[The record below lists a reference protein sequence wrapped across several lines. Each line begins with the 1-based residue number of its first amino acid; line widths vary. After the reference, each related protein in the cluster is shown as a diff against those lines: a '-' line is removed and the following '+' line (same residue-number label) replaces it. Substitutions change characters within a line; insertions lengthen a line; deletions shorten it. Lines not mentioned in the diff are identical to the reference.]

1 MQHIIGKTFSTS
13 GRAVLLIGCMLA
25 AAALAFDLW
34 LPLGV
39 AGGLP
44 YVVLVLL
51 GLWSSGPRTVIAL
64 AAAGSLLTV
73 LGYIL
78 SDPGSPTWVV
88 LTNRG
93 LALFVI
99 WSSAMLVALQKQQQN
114 ALIRARSEHDAEMA
128 SSARDL
134 ADSERRFREFVE
146 LSSDWTWET
155 DADLRF
161 IKSTDNDK
169 SGIGVPPDYTHG
181 KTLRELLGDDYDH
194 DAWDGQLQNF
204 QDRKSFR
211 NFTYFWPGT
220 DIYKASWLSTSG
232 QPYYDDDGKFLGYR
246 GTGRDASEGE
256 RAQLALETSE
266 AQVRLLLDSTGEAI
280 YGIDLEGYCTF
291 ANPACARILGYDN
304 ADALLGQQMHELI
317 HHTKTDGTPQANKD
331 SKIYQAFRRGEG
343 TNVDDEVL
351 WRRDGTAFPAE
362 YSSFPILRDAT
373 VIGAVV
379 TFVDT
384 TEKQDVREALAAS
397 EERFRSLLEF
407 APFAIVLQ
415 DLDARIQLV
424 NSTYENFFGY
434 PPDQLI
440 GSVSP
445 GLFGAALEERLI
457 AADRQVIKT
466 GEVVEIDADLIEQNL
481 PVKFVR
487 ITKFP
492 VFQSSG
498 EISGVGSF
506 VLDIS
511 ALKMAEERLIQ
522 THKMEAI
529 SQLTG
534 GIAHD
539 FNNLLT
545 AVMGNLDLLR
555 DHLEGDDLAQKY
567 LATAFRASEHGAKLT
582 DRLLAYARRQALT
595 SEVVEINQIADEFT
609 RLASRTLGEDIRI
622 ETQFADDTWP
632 VMTDPGQF
640 ENAMLNL
647 ALNARGA
654 MPEGG
659 LLRIEISNQV
669 LDKTFA
675 AQHEDL
681 DPGDY
686 VMINVIDEG
695 EGMSPETLIRAFE
708 PFFTTKKVG
717 EGSGLGLSMVFG
729 FAKQTGGHVVIQSER
744 EAGTRVQ
751 LYLPRASKE
760 AIVAK
765 SRPAAASAIPKGMET
780 VLVVEDQ
787 DDLRSFVINLLSR
800 LGYRTLEA
808 EDGPTALPMLNGD
821 ERIDMLL
828 TDVVLP
834 AGMSGADLA
843 SEYRQRYPNGKV
855 LYTSGYPGD
864 VLSKSGR
871 LPEGVDLL
879 RKPYQAMELAQT
891 VRLIL
896 DN

>member
-1 MQHIIGKTFSTS
+1 MPVP
-13 GRAVLLIGCMLA
+13 GRVVLLFGCVLA

-51 GLWSSGPRTVIAL
+51 GLWASGPGPVIAL
-64 AAAGSLLTV
+64 ALAGSLLTV
-73 LGYIL
+73 LGFAL

-88 LTNRG
+88 LINRG

-99 WSSAMLVALQKQQQN
+99 WSSALLVVLQKRQQN
-114 ALIRARSEHDAEMA
+114 ALAEARSGHDVEMA
-128 SSARDL
+128 IHAL
-134 ADSERRFREFVE
+134 ELMDSEQRFRDFAD
-146 LSSDWTWET
+146 LSSDWLWET

-161 IKSTDNDK
+161 IRPTDGNR
-169 SGIGVPPDYTHG
+169 SGIAAPPDYAYG
-181 KTLRELLGDDYDH
+181 KTLQELLGDDFDH
-194 DAWDGQLQNF
+194 DAWDGQLRKL

-211 NFTYFWPGT
+211 NFTYVWPGT
-220 DIYKASWLSTSG
+220 DEFKERWLSTSG
-232 QPYYDDDGKFLGYR
+232 QPYYDADGSFLGYR

-280 YGIDLEGYCTF
+280 YGIDLDGHCTF
-291 ANPACARILGYDN
+291 ANPACAKILGYDG
-304 ADALLGQQMHELI
+304 ADELLGRQMHELI
-317 HHTKTDGTPQANKD
+317 HHTKTDGTPYD
-331 SKIYQAFRRGEG
+331 HEDCKIYRAFRQGESVQ
-343 TNVDDEVL
+343 VDDEVL

-362 YSSFPILRDAT
+362 YSSFPILRDDA

-384 TEKQDVREALAAS
+384 TEKHDVREALASS
-397 EERFRSLLEF
+397 EERFRSLLEY

-424 NSTYENFFGY
+424 NSTYEHFFVF
-434 PPDQLI
+434 PPDRLI
-440 GSVSP
+440 GSVAP
-445 GLFGAALEERLI
+445 ELFGAGLAERLN

-466 GEVVEIDADLIEQNL
+466 GAVVELDADVVEQDL
-481 PVKFVR
+481 PVKFIR

-492 VFQSSG
+492 VFQSGG

-511 ALKMAEERLIQ
+511 AQKMAEERLVQ

-555 DHLEGDDLAQKY
+555 DHLEGDVLAQKY
-567 LATAFRASEHGAKLT
+567 LATAYRASEHGAGLT
-582 DRLLAYARRQALT
+582 DHLLAFSRRQELT
-595 SEVVEINQIADEFT
+595 AEIVDINDVVDDFS
-609 RLASRTLGEDIRI
+609 RLAARTLGEDIRI
-622 ETQFADDTWP
+622 EPHFPEDIWLVTA
-632 VMTDPGQF
+632 DPGQL

-654 MPEGG
+654 MSGGG
-659 LLRIEISNQV
+659 LLRIETSNQV
-669 LDKTFA
+669 LDDAMA
-675 AQHEDL
+675 ARHEDL
-681 DPGDY
+681 EPGDY
-686 VMINVIDEG
+686 VMIEVIDEG
-695 EGMSPETLIRAFE
+695 VGMSPETLARAFE
-708 PFFTTKKVG
+708 PFFTTRKVG

-729 FAKQTGGHVVIQSER
+729 FTKQTGGHVVIESEL
-744 EAGTRVQ
+744 EMGTSVR
-751 LYLPRASKE
+751 LYLPRAPKE
-760 AIVAK
+760 TSIANAG
-765 SRPAAASAIPKGMET
+765 PAASNGIPTGVET

-787 DDLRSFVINLLSR
+787 ADLRSFVINLLSR

-808 EDGPTALPMLNGD
+808 EDGPAAMPLLEG
-821 ERIDMLL
+821 EGRIDMLL

-843 SEYRQRYPNGKV
+843 RTYRQRFPDGKV

-864 VLSKSGR
+864 ELSKSGR
-871 LPEGVDLL
+871 LPQDVDLL
-879 RKPYQAMELAQT
+879 RKPYQAAELAQT
-891 VRLIL
+891 VRQVL
-896 DN
+896 DS